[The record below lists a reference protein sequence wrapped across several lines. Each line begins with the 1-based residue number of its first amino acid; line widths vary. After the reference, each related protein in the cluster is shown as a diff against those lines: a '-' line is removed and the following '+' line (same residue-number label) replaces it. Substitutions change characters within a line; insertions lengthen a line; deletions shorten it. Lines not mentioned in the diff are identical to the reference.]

1 MSVKAEEWIELHPIR
16 TMDDTFKT
24 FAKDDGRKF
33 VLEPMFEKLKL
44 AAISGLA
51 SGTASGGGSDIDDPF
66 GLVANVQN
74 ESCEK
79 AVGNVPSTTAQS
91 LSTQRERILLMRH
104 PYNAESTTQTR
115 GKASTN
121 FAFQG
126 WDGDYCRGNSTTI
139 ITRRG
144 YRNEGLRAAQ

>member
-1 MSVKAEEWIELHPIR
+1 MHDSVMAMNSI
-16 TMDDTFKT
+16 
-24 FAKDDGRKF
+24 
-33 VLEPMFEKLKL
+33 
-44 AAISGLA
+44 A
-51 SGTASGGGSDIDDPF
+51 S
-66 GLVANVQN
+66 LRNWMV
-74 ESCEK
+74 
-79 AVGNVPSTTAQS
+79 
-91 LSTQRERILLMRH
+91 ER
-104 PYNAESTTQTR
+104 TR

>member
-1 MSVKAEEWIELHPIR
+1 MSPHVGEGGGKWIELHPIR

-51 SGTASGGGSDIDDPF
+51 SGTASGGGSDIDDPL

-91 LSTQRERILLMRH
+91 LSTQRECILLMRVFRAM
-104 PYNAESTTQTR
+104 PYPVPVSESR
-115 GKASTN
+115 VG
-121 FAFQG
+121 
-126 WDGDYCRGNSTTI
+126 I
-139 ITRRG
+139 
-144 YRNEGLRAAQ
+144 

>member
-51 SGTASGGGSDIDDPF
+51 SGTASGGGGAGRGCQRRLGFDGYSELTIRLDWWQMF
-66 GLVANVQN
+66 RMKVARKQWVMYHQRQRNLCRRSVNVF
-74 ESCEK
+74 C
-79 AVGNVPSTTAQS
+79 
-91 LSTQRERILLMRH
+91 
-104 PYNAESTTQTR
+104 
-115 GKASTN
+115 
-121 FAFQG
+121 
-126 WDGDYCRGNSTTI
+126 
-139 ITRRG
+139 
-144 YRNEGLRAAQ
+144 